1 MIKTKIYDYA
11 NRAKDIELRDD
22 LKLLVVRVITGD
34 EVIWAYYKD
43 GTTESFNSC
52 DCRTEDYDDGLYI
65 VDTDK
70 LDAWLNFNV
79 DNARF
84 KGDYFDSDKISYA
97 RLETFD
103 GTNA

>member
-11 NRAKDIELRDD
+11 NRAKEIELRDD

-43 GTTESFNSC
+43 GTTESFDSSDSRINDS
-52 DCRTEDYDDGLYI
+52 DDGLYI

-79 DNARF
+79 HDDRF
-84 KGDYFDSDKISYA
+84 KGSFFEQDTISGA
-97 RLETFD
+97 RMEEFI
-103 GTNA
+103 